1 MTRNHR
7 PERRALE
14 AARLVALD
22 LGLDSPDARVLSAGS
37 NVPVHLRPAP
47 VVARVMTGTAL
58 LHDDPEEWLARE
70 VAVGRFLGERGL
82 AVPPTDLLPPGP
94 HSRDG
99 LWMTL
104 WRFVEHDERSDG
116 LAAAALGAR
125 LGDLHRALAGYP
137 GELPPLSSMR
147 DWMAG
152 LIERLGDPG
161 PLRSELDALSPGVF
175 EPSGQPLHGD
185 MSVSNLLRT
194 EHGLLWNDLEDVC
207 TGPVEWDLAGLVA
220 SVRARGASDE
230 YVEAL
235 IDAYGGP
242 GLDDLDEFLAAHELY
257 VTIWQRWRAYG

>member
-1 MTRNHR
+1 VTRSHR

-37 NVPVHLRPAP
+37 NVLVHLHPAP
-47 VVARVMTGTAL
+47 VVARVMTGTAV
-58 LHDDPEEWLARE
+58 LHDDPEEWLTRE

-94 HSRDG
+94 HVRDG
-99 LWMTL
+99 LWLTL
-104 WRFVEHDERSDG
+104 WRFVGHERSDG
-116 LAAAALGAR
+116 MAAAALGAR
-125 LGDLHRALAGYP
+125 LGELHRALADYT
-137 GELPPLSSMR
+137 GELAPLSSVR
-147 DWMAG
+147 DWLAM
-152 LIERLGDPG
+152 LIDKLGDAG

-175 EPSGQPLHGD
+175 EPTGQPLHGD

-194 EHGLLWNDLEDVC
+194 EDGLLWNDLEDVC
-207 TGPVEWDLAGLVA
+207 TGPVEWDLAGLVT
-220 SVRARGASDE
+220 SVRARGANDE

-242 GLDDLDEFLAAHELY
+242 GLDDLHEFLAAHELY
-257 VTIWQRWRAYG
+257 VTVWQRWRASS